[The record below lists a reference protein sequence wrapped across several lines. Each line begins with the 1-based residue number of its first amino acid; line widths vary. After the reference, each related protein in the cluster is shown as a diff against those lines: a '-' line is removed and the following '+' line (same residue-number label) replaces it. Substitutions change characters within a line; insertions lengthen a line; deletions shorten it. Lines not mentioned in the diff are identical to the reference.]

1 MKSVSHLATLGGRD
15 TYFYSPPLTDPIGS
29 EGQTGIDRIPV
40 FPSITYMYVIY
51 LF

>member
-1 MKSVSHLATLGGRD
+1 MKSVSHLATPGGRD

-29 EGQTGIDRIPV
+29 EGRSKISVILDL
-40 FPSITYMYVIY
+40 PSITYMYVIY